1 MLVSPVNWERSTM
14 SYRNILVQVDET
26 PSAAAR
32 VAAAADVASRFG
44 ASLTGMF
51 LRSQQIPA
59 FIVGDA
65 FTAVVT
71 VEMFIEERD
80 RKTAAARA
88 EARAVFEAAVAG
100 GSPAPYWIEVDGDDD
115 RAVLAAARRF
125 DLTIFPH
132 LATSS
137 FGTHAISATTVGM
150 DSGAPVLILPER
162 GYATSFG
169 KKVLVAWKETRES
182 ARAVRDAMPFLKG
195 ASEVHFLCVSRDA
208 PPDFDDTQRRHL
220 ALHGCQNIH
229 MHVDRNDDQPVANA
243 IQRHA
248 GMVGADLVVLG
259 LYGHSRMRELVLGG
273 VSRDMLASL
282 DLPLLVS
289 H

>member
-1 MLVSPVNWERSTM
+1 M
-14 SYRNILVQVDET
+14 SYRSILVQVDET
-26 PSAAAR
+26 PSSAAR
-32 VAAAADVASRFG
+32 VAAATDVASRFG

-71 VEMFIEERD
+71 VEMFVEERD

-88 EARAVFEAAVAG
+88 EARSVFETAVADADL
-100 GSPAPYWIEVDGDDD
+100 APHWIEVDGDDD
-115 RAVLAAARRF
+115 QAVLAAARRF
-125 DLTIFPH
+125 DLTVFPH
-132 LATSS
+132 QATSS
-137 FGTHAISATTVGM
+137 FGVHAISATTIGM
-150 DSGAPVLILPER
+150 GSGAPVLILPER
-162 GYATSFG
+162 GYPATFG

-182 ARAVRDAMPFLKG
+182 ARALRDAMPFLSA
-195 ASEVHFLCVSRDA
+195 ASEVHFLSVSRDA
-208 PPDFDDTQRRHL
+208 PPDFDDTQRRNL
-220 ALHGCQNIH
+220 ALHGCKTIQ

-259 LYGHSRMRELVLGG
+259 LYGHSRVRELVLGG

>member
-1 MLVSPVNWERSTM
+1 MTYRS
-14 SYRNILVQVDET
+14 ILVQVDES
-26 PSAAAR
+26 PSSAAR
-32 VAAAADVASRFG
+32 VAAAADLASRFG

-51 LRSQQIPA
+51 LRSQHIPA

-65 FTAVVT
+65 FSAVVT
-71 VEMFIEERD
+71 VEMFVEERD
-80 RKTAAARA
+80 QKTAAARA
-88 EARAVFEAAVAG
+88 ESRAVFEGAVAG
-100 GSPAPYWIEVDGDDD
+100 AGLDSHWIEVDGDDD
-115 RAVLAAARRF
+115 QAVLAAARRF

-132 LATSS
+132 LAASS
-137 FGTHAISATTVGM
+137 FGVHTINAATIGM
-150 DSGAPVLILPER
+150 GSGAPVLILPER
-162 GYATSFG
+162 GYSTPFG
-169 KKVLVAWKETRES
+169 KKMLVAWKETRES
-182 ARAVRDAMPFLKG
+182 ARAVRDAMPFLAA

-208 PPDFDDTQRRHL
+208 PPDFDETQRRHL
-220 ALHGCQNIH
+220 ALHGCKTIQ

-259 LYGHSRMRELVLGG
+259 LYGHSRVRELVLGG